1 MMGRQAALALLDKAL
16 GYSSSEETDIF
27 LRAQDLGL
35 SRFAGGGIHQN
46 VAHGNIMLNV
56 RSVAGKRL
64 GRATTNDLSDGGIQR
79 AIEAAHQNALLMPED
94 PEFVGL
100 PEPSVMASV
109 DSWDEATA
117 QCSPENRAEIV
128 QGVCLQGKEHGLNVS
143 GACRTG
149 MQEIAVVSS
158 RGARAYH
165 AGTFAGLII
174 NTMSG
179 TSAGWAKGGSW
190 RLSDLDTEALGKEAV
205 SKAVD
210 GRDPVA
216 IEPGPYPVVLETYAV
231 DDILEALSL
240 YGMGAQAVQE
250 GRSWMNDYI
259 GVPGDSGVP
268 GSQAMSPNITV
279 WDDGSAPNGW
289 PVPFD
294 AEGVPRRR
302 VEIITA
308 GVVNTPVHNSY
319 TAGKEGTVSTGHQ
332 ANSTGGPIA
341 SNLFM
346 QEGDSSLEKL
356 IGSTQRGLYITRF
369 FYTRLAH
376 TKGCV
381 MTGMTRDGTF
391 MIEDGQ
397 ITHPVKDLRFTQ
409 SYVEALAGVEH
420 VGSES
425 KLVLNEVGF
434 ATRVPALKLS
444 SFNFTGVTV

>member
-1 MMGRQAALALLDKAL
+1 MMGREAALALLEKAL
-16 GYSSSEETDIF
+16 GYSKAEDTDIY
-27 LRAQDLGL
+27 LNAQDLGL
-35 SRFAGGGIHQN
+35 SRFAGGAIHQN
-46 VAHGNIMLNV
+46 VAHGDITLSI

-64 GRATTNDLSDGGIQR
+64 GRATTNDLSDAGVQK
-79 AIEAAHQNALLMPED
+79 AVALAHQNALLMPED
-94 PEFVGL
+94 PVFNGL
-100 PEPSVMASV
+100 PQPAEAVIV

-117 QCSPENRAEIV
+117 LCSPESRASIV
-128 QGVCLQGKEHGLNVS
+128 RGVCLQGQEHDLNVS

-149 MQEIAVVSS
+149 VQEIAVVSS
-158 RGARAYH
+158 HGTRTYH

-179 TSAGWAKGGSW
+179 SSAGWAKGGGW
-190 RLSDLDTEALGKEAV
+190 RLSDLDTEALGREAV

-216 IEPGPYPVVLETYAV
+216 IEPGRYPVVLDTYAV

-250 GRSWMNDYI
+250 GRSWMNDLI
-259 GVPGDSGVP
+259 GC
-268 GSQAMSPNITV
+268 QAMSPNVTI
-279 WDDGSAPNGW
+279 WDDGSASSGW

-302 VEIITA
+302 VDIITA

-332 ANSTGGPIA
+332 AYFTGGPIA
-341 SNLFM
+341 SNLSM
-346 QEGDSSLEKL
+346 QEGDSSLREL
-356 IGSTQRGLYITRF
+356 IGSTERGIYITRF

-376 TKGCV
+376 NKGCV

-391 MIEDGQ
+391 MIENGQ

-409 SYVEALAGVEH
+409 SYVEALAGVEL

>member
-1 MMGRQAALALLDKAL
+1 MMGETATLALIEKAL
-16 GYSSSEETDIF
+16 SYSKAQETDIY
-27 LRAQDLGL
+27 LSAQDLGL
-35 SRFAGGGIHQN
+35 SRFAGGAIHQN
-46 VAHGNIMLNV
+46 VAHSNIMLNV
-56 RSVAGKRL
+56 RSVSGKRL
-64 GRATTNDLSDGGIQR
+64 GRATTNDLSDAGLR
-79 AIEAAHQNALLMPED
+79 KAVDAAHQNALLMPED
-94 PEFVGL
+94 PELLGL
-100 PEPSVMASV
+100 PQPSEPVTVESL
-109 DSWDEATA
+109 DEATA
-117 QCSPENRAEIV
+117 NCSPETRAEIV
-128 QGVCLQGKEHGLNVS
+128 RGVCLQGKEHDLNVS

-149 MQEIAVVSS
+149 VQETAVVSS
-158 RGARAYH
+158 LGTRAYH

-174 NTMSG
+174 NTMSD

-190 RLSDLDTEALGKEAV
+190 RLSDMDTEALGREAV

-210 GRDPVA
+210 GREPVA
-216 IEPGPYPVVLETYAV
+216 IEPGRYPVVLDTYAV

-250 GRSWMNDYI
+250 GRSWMNDVI
-259 GVPGDSGVP
+259 GD
-268 GSQAMSPNITV
+268 QAMSPNVTI
-279 WDDGSAPNGW
+279 WDDGSAPQGW

-302 VEIITA
+302 MDIITN

-332 ANSTGGPIA
+332 AYFTGGPIA

-346 QEGDSSLEKL
+346 QPGDASLHDL
-356 IGSTQRGLYITRF
+356 IASTERGLYITRF

-376 TKGCV
+376 SKGCV

-391 MIEDGQ
+391 MIENGQ

-409 SYVEALAGVEH
+409 PYVKALAGVEH
-420 VGSES
+420 IGNET

-444 SFNFTGVTV
+444 GFNFTGVTV

>member
-1 MMGRQAALALLDKAL
+1 MMGREAALALLDKAL
-16 GYSSSEETDIF
+16 GYSKAEETDIY
-27 LRAQDLGL
+27 LNAQDLGL
-35 SRFAGGGIHQN
+35 SRFACGAIHQN
-46 VAHGNIMLNV
+46 VAHGDTTLSI

-64 GRATTNDLSDGGIQR
+64 GRATTNDLSDAGVQK
-79 AIEAAHQNALLMPED
+79 AVALAHQNALLMPED
-94 PEFVGL
+94 PVFNGL
-100 PEPSVMASV
+100 PQPAEAVIV

-117 QCSPENRAEIV
+117 LCSPESRASIV
-128 QGVCLQGKEHGLNVS
+128 RVVCLQGQEHDLNVS

-149 MQEIAVVSS
+149 VQEIAVVSS
-158 RGARAYH
+158 HGTRAYH

-179 TSAGWAKGGSW
+179 SSAGWAKGGGW
-190 RLSDLDTEALGKEAV
+190 RLSDLDTEALGREAV

-216 IEPGPYPVVLETYAV
+216 IEPGRYPVVLDTYAV

-250 GRSWMNDYI
+250 GRSWMNDLI
-259 GVPGDSGVP
+259 GC
-268 GSQAMSPNITV
+268 QAMSPNVTI
-279 WDDGSAPNGW
+279 WDDGSASSGW

-302 VEIITA
+302 VDIITA

-332 ANSTGGPIA
+332 TYFTGGPIA

-346 QEGDSSLEKL
+346 QPGDSSLQDL
-356 IGSTQRGLYITRF
+356 IGSTERGLYITRF

-376 TKGCV
+376 SKGCV

-391 MIEDGQ
+391 MIENGR

-409 SYVEALAGVEH
+409 SYVEALAGVEL
-420 VGSES
+420 VGRET

-434 ATRVPALKLS
+434 ATRVPALKLA

>member
-1 MMGRQAALALLDKAL
+1 MGRDAALSLMERAL
-16 GYSSSEETDIF
+16 GYSKAQETDVY
-27 LRAQDLGL
+27 LSAQDLGL
-35 SRFAGGGIHQN
+35 SRFAGGAIHQS
-46 VAHGNIMLNV
+46 VAHGNIVLSI
-56 RSVAGKRL
+56 RSVTGKRL
-64 GRATTNDLSDGGIQR
+64 GRATTNDLGDAGVRR
-79 AIEAAHQNALLMPED
+79 AVETAHENALLMPED
-94 PEFVGL
+94 PEFLGL
-100 PEPSVMASV
+100 PEPSEPASV
-109 DSWDEATA
+109 VSWDEATA
-117 QCSPENRAEIV
+117 ECGPEIRAEIV
-128 QGVCLQGKEHGLNVS
+128 RGVCLQGKEHGLNVS

-149 MQEIAVVSS
+149 VQEIAVVSS
-158 RGARAYH
+158 RGASAYH

-210 GRDPVA
+210 GQDPVA
-216 IEPGPYPVVLETYAV
+216 IEPGNYPVVLDTYAV
-231 DDILEALSL
+231 DDVLEALSL

-250 GRSWMNDYI
+250 GRSWMNDFI
-259 GVPGDSGVP
+259 GSDGARG
-268 GSQAMSPNITV
+268 GQAMSPSVTI
-279 WDDGSAPNGW
+279 WDDGSASDGW

-294 AEGVPRRR
+294 AEGVPRQR
-302 VEIITA
+302 VDIITR

-332 ANSTGGPIA
+332 AYFTGGPIA

-346 QEGDSSLEKL
+346 QEGDSSLEEL

-391 MIEDGQ
+391 MIEDGR
-397 ITHPVKDLRFTQ
+397 ITYPVKDLRFTQ
-409 SYVEALAGVEH
+409 SYVDALAGVEQ
-420 VGSES
+420 VGRES
-425 KLVLNEVGF
+425 KLILNEVGF
-434 ATRVPALKLS
+434 ATKVPALKLS

>member
-1 MMGRQAALALLDKAL
+1 MMGETATLALIEKAL
-16 GYSSSEETDIF
+16 SYSKAQETDIY
-27 LRAQDLGL
+27 LSAQDLGL
-35 SRFAGGGIHQN
+35 SRFAGGVIHQN
-46 VAHGNIMLNV
+46 VAHSNIVLNV
-56 RSVAGKRL
+56 RSVSGKRL
-64 GRATTNDLSDGGIQR
+64 GRATTNDLSDAGLR
-79 AIEAAHQNALLMPED
+79 KAVDAAHQNALLMPED
-94 PEFVGL
+94 PELPGL
-100 PEPSVMASV
+100 PQPSEPLTVESL
-109 DSWDEATA
+109 DEATA
-117 QCSPENRAEIV
+117 NCSPETRAAIV
-128 QGVCLQGKEHGLNVS
+128 RGVCLQGKEHDLNVS

-149 MQEIAVVSS
+149 VQETAVVSS
-158 RGARAYH
+158 LGTRAYH

-174 NTMSG
+174 NTMSD

-190 RLSDLDTEALGKEAV
+190 RLSDMDTEALGREAV

-210 GRDPVA
+210 GREPVA
-216 IEPGPYPVVLETYAV
+216 IEPGRYPVVLDTYAV

-250 GRSWMNDYI
+250 GRSWMNDVI
-259 GVPGDSGVP
+259 GD
-268 GSQAMSPNITV
+268 QAMSPSVTI
-279 WDDGSAPNGW
+279 WDDGSAPQGW

-302 VEIITA
+302 VDIITD

-332 ANSTGGPIA
+332 AYFTGGPIA

-346 QEGDSSLEKL
+346 QPGNASLNDL
-356 IGSTQRGLYITRF
+356 IASTERGLYITRF

-376 TKGCV
+376 SKGCV

-391 MIEDGQ
+391 MIENGK

-409 SYVEALAGVEH
+409 PYVEALAGVEH
-420 VGSES
+420 IGNQT

>member
-1 MMGRQAALALLDKAL
+1 MGREAALALLDRAL
-16 GYSSSEETDIF
+16 GYSKGEEADIF
-27 LRAQDLGL
+27 LSAQDLGL
-35 SRFAGGGIHQN
+35 SRFAGGAIHQN
-46 VAHGNIMLNV
+46 VAHGNITLNV
-56 RSVAGKRL
+56 RSVSGKRL
-64 GRATTNDLSDGGIQR
+64 GRATTNDLSDAGVQK
-79 AIEAAHQNALLMPED
+79 AMAAAHKNALLMPED
-94 PEFVGL
+94 PGFLGL
-100 PEPSVMASV
+100 PTPPEPDTV
-109 DSWDEATA
+109 DSWDQATA
-117 QCSPENRAEIV
+117 MCSPETRAKIV
-128 QGVCLQGKEHGLNVS
+128 EGVCLQGKEHGLNVS

-149 MQEIAVVSS
+149 VQEIAVVSS
-158 RGARAYH
+158 HGTRAYH
-165 AGTFAGLII
+165 AGTLAGLII
-174 NTMSG
+174 NTMSA

-190 RLSDLDTEALGKEAV
+190 RLSDMDTEALGREAV
-205 SKAVD
+205 AKAVD

-216 IEPGPYPVVLETYAV
+216 VEPGRYPVVLDTYAV

-250 GRSWMNDYI
+250 GRSWMNDHL
-259 GVPGDSGVP
+259 GQGQTG
-268 GSQAMSPNITV
+268 GQEGARAMSPSVTV
-279 WDDGSAPNGW
+279 WDEGTASHGW

-294 AEGVPRRR
+294 AEGVPRQR
-302 VEIITA
+302 VDIITQ
-308 GVVNTPVHNSY
+308 GVVNTPVYNSY

-332 ANSTGGPIA
+332 AYFTGGPIA

-346 QEGDSSLEKL
+346 QEGDSSLDEL
-356 IGSTQRGLYITRF
+356 IASTRRGVYVTRF

-376 TKGCV
+376 SKNCV

-391 MIEDGQ
+391 MIENGQ

>member
-1 MMGRQAALALLDKAL
+1 VIGEKAALALLEKAL
-16 GYSSSEETDIF
+16 GYSKAQETDIY
-27 LRAQDLGL
+27 LSAQDLGL
-35 SRFAGGGIHQN
+35 SRFAGGAIHQN
-46 VAHGNIMLNV
+46 VAHSDLTLNI

-64 GRATTNDLSDGGIQR
+64 GRATTNDLSDSGVQN
-79 AIEAAHQNALLMPED
+79 AAESAHQNALLMPED
-94 PEFVGL
+94 PAFEGL
-100 PEPSVMASV
+100 PEPSESV
-109 DSWDEATA
+109 SAASWDEATGL
-117 QCSPENRAEIV
+117 CSPETRASIV
-128 QGVCLQGKEHGLNVS
+128 RGVCLQGKEHDLNVS

-149 MQEIAVVSS
+149 ILETAVVSS

-179 TSAGWAKGGSW
+179 NSAGWAKGGGW
-190 RLSDLDTEALGKEAV
+190 RLSDMDTEALGREAV

-216 IEPGPYPVVLETYAV
+216 VEPGRYPVVLDTYAV

-250 GRSWMNDYI
+250 GRSWMNDLI
-259 GVPGDSGVP
+259 
-268 GSQAMSPNITV
+268 GSQAMSPNVTV
-279 WDDGSAPNGW
+279 WDDGSSPLGW

-308 GVVNTPVHNSY
+308 GVVKTPVHNSY

-332 ANSTGGPIA
+332 AYFTGGPIA
-341 SNLFM
+341 SNLFL
-346 QEGDSSLEKL
+346 QEGGSSLQDL
-356 IGSTQRGLYITRF
+356 IGSTERGIYVTRF

-376 TKGCV
+376 SKGCV

-391 MIEDGQ
+391 MIENGQ

-409 SYVEALAGVEH
+409 SYVEALAGVELI
-420 VGSES
+420 GSES

>member
-1 MMGRQAALALLDKAL
+1 MMGREAALALLDKAL
-16 GYSSSEETDIF
+16 GYSKAQETDIY
-27 LRAQDLGL
+27 LSAQDLGL
-35 SRFAGGGIHQN
+35 SRFAGGAIHQN
-46 VAHGNIMLNV
+46 MSHGNIVLNV

-64 GRATTNDLSDGGIQR
+64 GRATTNDLSDAGVR
-79 AIEAAHQNALLMPED
+79 KAVETAHQNALLMPED
-94 PEFVGL
+94 PDFMGL
-100 PEPSVMASV
+100 PEPSEPASV
-109 DSWDEATA
+109 QSWDEATA
-117 QCSPENRAEIV
+117 LCSPETRAKIV
-128 QGVCLQGKEHGLNVS
+128 GGVCLLGKEHGLNVS

-149 MQEIAVVSS
+149 VQEIAVVSS
-158 RGARAYH
+158 RGVRVHH

-190 RLSDLDTEALGKEAV
+190 RLSDLDTEALSREAV

-216 IEPGPYPVVLETYAV
+216 IEPGRYPVVLDTYAV

-250 GRSWMNDYI
+250 GRSWMNDFI
-259 GVPGDSGVP
+259 GAEGELGA
-268 GSQAMSPNITV
+268 QAMSPNVTV
-279 WDDGSAPNGW
+279 WDDGSAPHGW

-302 VEIITA
+302 VEIITG

-319 TAGKEGTVSTGHQ
+319 TAGREGTVSTGHQ
-332 ANSTGGPIA
+332 AYFTGGPVA
-341 SNLFM
+341 CNLFM
-346 QEGDSSLEKL
+346 QEGDSSLQDL

-391 MIEDGQ
+391 MIENGQ

-409 SYVEALAGVEH
+409 SYVEALAGVEQ
-420 VGSES
+420 VGRES

>member
-1 MMGRQAALALLDKAL
+1 MMGQKAALRLLDKAL
-16 GYSSSEETDIF
+16 GYSKAQETDVY
-27 LRAQDLGL
+27 LSAQELGL
-35 SRFAGGGIHQN
+35 SRFASGAIHQN
-46 VAHGNIMLNV
+46 VAHGNVMLNI

-64 GRATTNDLSDGGIQR
+64 GRATTNDLSGAGIQR

-94 PEFVGL
+94 PEFDGL
-100 PEPSVMASV
+100 PEPSRADSV
-109 DSWDEATA
+109 ASWDEATA
-117 QCSPENRAEIV
+117 QCNPETRAKIV

-149 MQEIAVVSS
+149 VQEIAVVSS

-190 RLSDLDTEALGKEAV
+190 RLSDLDTDALGKEAV

-210 GRDPVA
+210 GRDPLA
-216 IEPGPYPVVLETYAV
+216 IEPGRYPVVLDTYAV

-250 GRSWMNDYI
+250 GRSWMNDFI
-259 GVPGDSGVP
+259 GEDDRGGP
-268 GSQAMSPNITV
+268 AMSPSITV
-279 WDDGSAPNGW
+279 WDDGADSSGW

-294 AEGVPRRR
+294 AEGVPRQR
-302 VEIITA
+302 VEIITK

-319 TAGKEGTVSTGHQ
+319 TAGKEGKISTGHQ
-332 ANSTGGPIA
+332 AYFTGGPIA

-346 QEGDSSLEKL
+346 QEGNSSLEEL

-420 VGSES
+420 VGSQS

-434 ATRVPALKLS
+434 ATRVPPLKLS

>member
-1 MMGRQAALALLDKAL
+1 MMGETATLALIEKAL
-16 GYSSSEETDIF
+16 SYSKAQETDIY
-27 LRAQDLGL
+27 LSAQDLGL
-35 SRFAGGGIHQN
+35 SRFAGGAIHQN
-46 VAHGNIMLNV
+46 VAHSNIMLNV
-56 RSVAGKRL
+56 RSVSGKRL
-64 GRATTNDLSDGGIQR
+64 GRATTNDLSEAGLRKAVD
-79 AIEAAHQNALLMPED
+79 AAHQNALLMPED
-94 PEFVGL
+94 PELLGL
-100 PEPSVMASV
+100 PQPSEPLTVESL
-109 DSWDEATA
+109 DEATA
-117 QCSPENRAEIV
+117 NCSPETRAAIV
-128 QGVCLQGKEHGLNVS
+128 RGVCLQGKEHDLNVS

-149 MQEIAVVSS
+149 VQETAVVSS
-158 RGARAYH
+158 LGTRAYH

-174 NTMSG
+174 NTMSD

-190 RLSDLDTEALGKEAV
+190 RLSDMDTEALGREAV

-210 GRDPVA
+210 GREPVA
-216 IEPGPYPVVLETYAV
+216 IEPGRYPVVLDTYAV

-250 GRSWMNDYI
+250 GRSWMNDVI
-259 GVPGDSGVP
+259 GD
-268 GSQAMSPNITV
+268 QAMSPSVTI
-279 WDDGSAPNGW
+279 WDDGSAPQGW

-302 VEIITA
+302 VDIITD

-332 ANSTGGPIA
+332 AYFTGGPIA

-346 QEGDSSLEKL
+346 QPGDASLNDL
-356 IGSTQRGLYITRF
+356 IASTERGLYITRF

-376 TKGCV
+376 SKGCV

-391 MIEDGQ
+391 MIENGQ

-409 SYVEALAGVEH
+409 PYVEALAKVEH
-420 VGSES
+420 IGSET

>member
-1 MMGRQAALALLDKAL
+1 MIGEKSALALLEKAL
-16 GYSSSEETDIF
+16 AYSKAEETDIY
-27 LRAQDLGL
+27 LSAQDLGL
-35 SRFAGGGIHQN
+35 SRFAGGAIHQN
-46 VAHGNIMLNV
+46 VAHSDITLNI

-64 GRATTNDLSDGGIQR
+64 GRATTNDLSDSGVQK
-79 AIEAAHQNALLMPED
+79 AVESAHQNALLMPED
-94 PEFVGL
+94 PALIGL
-100 PEPSVMASV
+100 PEPSSAINVA
-109 DSWDEATA
+109 SWDEATA
-117 QCSPENRAEIV
+117 LCSPETRAAIV
-128 QGVCLQGKEHGLNVS
+128 QGICLQGKEHALNVS

-149 MQEIAVVSS
+149 VHAIAVVSS

-165 AGTFAGLII
+165 SGTFAGLII

-179 TSAGWAKGGSW
+179 TSAGWAKGGGW
-190 RLSDLDTEALGKEAV
+190 RLSDMDTEALGREAV

-216 IEPGPYPVVLETYAV
+216 VEPGRYPVVLDTYAV

-250 GRSWMNDYI
+250 GRSWMNDLI
-259 GVPGDSGVP
+259 GT
-268 GSQAMSPNITV
+268 QAMSPNVTV
-279 WDDGSAPNGW
+279 WDEGSSPLGW

-294 AEGVPRRR
+294 AEGMPRRR
-302 VEIITA
+302 VDIITR

-319 TAGKEGTVSTGHQ
+319 TAGKDGAVSTGHQ
-332 ANSTGGPIA
+332 AYFSGGPIA

-346 QEGDSSLEKL
+346 REGDSSLQEL
-356 IGSTQRGLYITRF
+356 IGSTERGLYITRF

-376 TKGCV
+376 SNGCV

-391 MIEDGQ
+391 MIENGQ

-409 SYVEALAGVEH
+409 SYVEALGSVEL

>member
-1 MMGRQAALALLDKAL
+1 MMGREAALALLEKAL
-16 GYSSSEETDIF
+16 GYSEAQETDIY
-27 LRAQDLGL
+27 LSAQDLGL
-35 SRFAGGGIHQN
+35 SRFAGGAIHQN
-46 VAHGNIMLNV
+46 LAHSNIVLNI
-56 RSVAGKRL
+56 RSVTGKRL
-64 GRATTNDLSDGGIQR
+64 GRATTNVLSVAGVR
-79 AIEAAHQNALLMPED
+79 KAVEAAYQNALLMPED
-94 PEFVGL
+94 PAFEGL
-100 PEPSVMASV
+100 PQPSEAAKV
-109 DSWDEATA
+109 DSFDEATA
-117 QCSPENRAEIV
+117 RCSPETRAQIV
-128 QGVCLQGKEHGLNVS
+128 RGICLQGKEHDLNVS

-149 MQEIAVVSS
+149 VQEIAVVSS
-158 RGARAYH
+158 HGARAYH

-179 TSAGWAKGGSW
+179 SSAGWAKGGSW
-190 RLSDLDTEALGKEAV
+190 RLSDMDTEALGREAV

-210 GRDPVA
+210 GREPVA
-216 IEPGPYPVVLETYAV
+216 IEPGRYPVVLDTYAV

-250 GRSWMNDYI
+250 GRSWMNDII
-259 GVPGDSGVP
+259 GD
-268 GSQAMSPNITV
+268 QAMSPSVTI
-279 WDDGSAPNGW
+279 WDDGSASHGW

-294 AEGVPRRR
+294 AEGMPRRR
-302 VEIITA
+302 VDIITK

-332 ANSTGGPIA
+332 AYFTGGPIA

-346 QEGDSSLEKL
+346 QEGGSSLDEL
-356 IGSTQRGLYITRF
+356 IGSTKQGIYITRF

-376 TKGCV
+376 SKGCV

-391 MIEDGQ
+391 MIENGQ

-420 VGSES
+420 IGSES

>member
-1 MMGRQAALALLDKAL
+1 MGREATLAMLEKAL
-16 GYSSSEETDIF
+16 GYSEAQETDIY
-27 LRAQDLGL
+27 LSAQDLGL
-35 SRFAGGGIHQN
+35 SRFAGGAIHQN
-46 VAHGNIMLNV
+46 LAHSNIVLNI
-56 RSVAGKRL
+56 RSVTGKRL
-64 GRATTNDLSDGGIQR
+64 GRATTNVLSDAGVR
-79 AIEAAHQNALLMPED
+79 KAVEAAHQNALLMPED
-94 PEFVGL
+94 PAFEGL
-100 PEPSVMASV
+100 PQPSEAAKV
-109 DSWDEATA
+109 DSFDEATA
-117 QCSPENRAEIV
+117 RCSPETRAQIV
-128 QGVCLQGKEHGLNVS
+128 RGICLQGKEHDLNVS

-149 MQEIAVVSS
+149 VQEIAVVSS
-158 RGARAYH
+158 HGARAYH

-179 TSAGWAKGGSW
+179 SSAGWAKGGSW
-190 RLSDLDTEALGKEAV
+190 RLSDMDTEALGREAV

-210 GRDPVA
+210 GREPVA
-216 IEPGPYPVVLETYAV
+216 IEPGRYPVVLDTYAV

-250 GRSWMNDYI
+250 GRSWMNDII
-259 GVPGDSGVP
+259 GD
-268 GSQAMSPNITV
+268 QAMSPSVTI
-279 WDDGSAPNGW
+279 WDDGSASHGW

-294 AEGVPRRR
+294 AEGMPRRR
-302 VEIITA
+302 VDIITK

-332 ANSTGGPIA
+332 AYFTGGPIA

-346 QEGDSSLEKL
+346 QEGGSSLDEL
-356 IGSTQRGLYITRF
+356 IGSTKQGIYITRF

-376 TKGCV
+376 SKGCV

-391 MIEDGQ
+391 MIENGQ

-420 VGSES
+420 IGSES

>member
-1 MMGRQAALALLDKAL
+1 MMGREAALALLEKAL
-16 GYSSSEETDIF
+16 GYSEAQETDIY
-27 LRAQDLGL
+27 LSAQDLAL
-35 SRFAGGGIHQN
+35 SRFAGGAIHQN
-46 VAHGNIMLNV
+46 VAHSNIVMNI
-56 RSVAGKRL
+56 RSVTGKRL
-64 GRATTNDLSDGGIQR
+64 GRATTNDLSDAGVR
-79 AIEAAHQNALLMPED
+79 KAVEAAHQNALLMPED
-94 PEFVGL
+94 PAFAGL
-100 PEPSVMASV
+100 PQPSQAAKV
-109 DSWDEATA
+109 DSFDEATA
-117 QCSPENRAEIV
+117 LCSPETRAQIV
-128 QGVCLQGKEHGLNVS
+128 RGVCLQGKEHDLNVS

-149 MQEIAVVSS
+149 VQEIAVVSS
-158 RGARAYH
+158 HGTRAYH

-179 TSAGWAKGGSW
+179 DSAGWAKGGSW
-190 RLSDLDTEALGKEAV
+190 RLSDMDTEALGREAV

-210 GRDPVA
+210 GREPVA
-216 IEPGPYPVVLETYAV
+216 IEPGRYPVVLDTYAV

-250 GRSWMNDYI
+250 GRSWMNDYLNSQ
-259 GVPGDSGVP
+259 GPTGD
-268 GSQAMSPNITV
+268 QAMSPSVTI
-279 WDDGSAPNGW
+279 WDDGSSSRGW

-302 VEIITA
+302 VDIITK

-332 ANSTGGPIA
+332 AYFTGGPIA

-346 QEGDSSLEKL
+346 GEGGSSLEEL
-356 IGSTQRGLYITRF
+356 IGSTERGIYITRF

-376 TKGCV
+376 SKGCV

-391 MIEDGQ
+391 MIENGR

-420 VGSES
+420 IGSES

>member
-1 MMGRQAALALLDKAL
+1 MMGETATLALIEKAL
-16 GYSSSEETDIF
+16 SYSKAQETDIY
-27 LRAQDLGL
+27 LSAQDLGL
-35 SRFAGGGIHQN
+35 SRFAGGAIHQN
-46 VAHGNIMLNV
+46 VAHSDITLNI
-56 RSVAGKRL
+56 RSVAGKCL
-64 GRATTNDLSDGGIQR
+64 GRATTNDLSDSGVQK
-79 AIEAAHQNALLMPED
+79 AVESAHQNALLMPED
-94 PEFVGL
+94 PAFAGL
-100 PEPSVMASV
+100 PDPSPAVKVA
-109 DSWDEATA
+109 SWDEATA
-117 QCSPENRAEIV
+117 LCSPETRASIV
-128 QGVCLQGKEHGLNVS
+128 RDVCLQGKVHALNVS

-149 MQEIAVVSS
+149 VHETAVVSS

-179 TSAGWAKGGSW
+179 SSAGWAKGGGW
-190 RLSDLDTEALGKEAV
+190 RLSDMDTEALGREAV

-216 IEPGPYPVVLETYAV
+216 VEPGRYPVVLDTYAV

-250 GRSWMNDYI
+250 GRSWMNDLI
-259 GVPGDSGVP
+259 GT
-268 GSQAMSPNITV
+268 QAMSPDVTV
-279 WDDGSAPNGW
+279 WDDGSAPSGW

-294 AEGVPRRR
+294 SEGMPRRR
-302 VEIITA
+302 VDIITR

-319 TAGKEGTVSTGHQ
+319 TAGKDGAVSTGHQ
-332 ANSTGGPIA
+332 AYFTGGPIA

-346 QEGDSSLEKL
+346 QEGTSGLQEL
-356 IGSTQRGLYITRF
+356 IGSTERGIYITRF

-376 TKGCV
+376 SKGCV

-391 MIEDGQ
+391 MIENGQ

-409 SYVEALAGVEH
+409 SYVEALAGVEL

>member
-1 MMGRQAALALLDKAL
+1 MMGETATLALIEKAL
-16 GYSSSEETDIF
+16 SYSKAQETDIY
-27 LRAQDLGL
+27 LSAQDLGL
-35 SRFAGGGIHQN
+35 SRFAGGAIHQN
-46 VAHGNIMLNV
+46 VAHSNIMLNV
-56 RSVAGKRL
+56 RSVSGKRL
-64 GRATTNDLSDGGIQR
+64 GRATTNDLSDAGLR
-79 AIEAAHQNALLMPED
+79 KAVDAAHQNALLMPED
-94 PEFVGL
+94 PELLGL
-100 PEPSVMASV
+100 PHSSEPITVESL
-109 DSWDEATA
+109 DEATA
-117 QCSPENRAEIV
+117 NCSPETRAAIV
-128 QGVCLQGKEHGLNVS
+128 RGVCLQGKKHDLNVS

-149 MQEIAVVSS
+149 VQETGVVSS
-158 RGARAYH
+158 LGTRAYH

-174 NTMSG
+174 NTMSD

-190 RLSDLDTEALGKEAV
+190 RLSDMDTEALGREAV

-210 GRDPVA
+210 GREPVA
-216 IEPGPYPVVLETYAV
+216 IEPDRYPVVLDTYAV

-250 GRSWMNDYI
+250 GRSWMNDVI
-259 GVPGDSGVP
+259 GD
-268 GSQAMSPNITV
+268 QAMSPNVTI
-279 WDDGSAPNGW
+279 WDDGSAPQGW

-302 VEIITA
+302 VDIITN

-332 ANSTGGPIA
+332 AYFTGGPIA

-346 QEGDSSLEKL
+346 QPGDASLHDL
-356 IGSTQRGLYITRF
+356 IASTERGLYITRF

-376 TKGCV
+376 SKGCV

-391 MIEDGQ
+391 MIENGQ

-409 SYVEALAGVEH
+409 PYVEALAGVEH
-420 VGSES
+420 IGSET

>member
-1 MMGRQAALALLDKAL
+1 MMGRSAALSLLDKAL
-16 GYSSSEETDIF
+16 GYSKAQETDIY
-27 LRAQDLGL
+27 LSAQDLGL
-35 SRFAGGGIHQN
+35 SRFAGGAIHQS
-46 VAHGNIMLNV
+46 VAHGNTTLSI

-64 GRATTNDLSDGGIQR
+64 GRATTNDLSDAGVQR

-94 PEFVGL
+94 PEFTGL
-100 PEPSVMASV
+100 PAPSVAVSV

-117 QCSPENRAEIV
+117 FCSPETRAKIV
-128 QGVCLQGKEHGLNVS
+128 QGVCLQGEEYALNVS

-149 MQEIAVVSS
+149 VQEIAVVSS
-158 RGARAYH
+158 QGARAYH

-190 RLSDLDTEALGKEAV
+190 CLADLDTDALGREAV

-216 IEPGPYPVVLETYAV
+216 IEPGRYPVVLDTYAV

-250 GRSWMNDYI
+250 GRSWMNDFI
-259 GVPGDSGVP
+259 GASGAGDSR
-268 GSQAMSPNITV
+268 AMSPSITV
-279 WDDGSAPNGW
+279 WDDGSAANGW

-294 AEGVPRRR
+294 AEGVPRQR
-302 VEIITA
+302 VEIITQGA
-308 GVVNTPVHNSY
+308 VIAPVHNSY
-319 TAGKEGTVSTGHQ
+319 TAGKEGKVSTGHQ
-332 ANSTGGPIA
+332 AYFTGGPIA

-346 QEGDSSLEKL
+346 QEGDSSLEQL

-391 MIEDGQ
+391 MIENGQ

-409 SYVEALAGVEH
+409 SYVDALAGVEL
-420 VGSES
+420 VGRES

>member
-1 MMGRQAALALLDKAL
+1 VIGEKAALALLEKAL
-16 GYSSSEETDIF
+16 GYSKAQETDIY
-27 LRAQDLGL
+27 LSAQDLGL
-35 SRFAGGGIHQN
+35 SRFAGGAIHQN
-46 VAHGNIMLNV
+46 VAHSDLTLNI

-64 GRATTNDLSDGGIQR
+64 GRATTNDLSDSGVQK
-79 AIEAAHQNALLMPED
+79 AVESAHQNALLMPED
-94 PEFVGL
+94 PAFGGL
-100 PEPSVMASV
+100 PEPSKAVSAA
-109 DSWDEATA
+109 SWDEATA
-117 QCSPENRAEIV
+117 LCKPETRASIV
-128 QGVCLQGKEHGLNVS
+128 QGVCLQGKEHDLNVS

-149 MQEIAVVSS
+149 ILETAVVSS

-179 TSAGWAKGGSW
+179 NSAGWAKGGGW
-190 RLSDLDTEALGKEAV
+190 RLSDMDTEALGREAV

-216 IEPGPYPVVLETYAV
+216 VEPGRYPVVLDTYAV

-250 GRSWMNDYI
+250 GRSWMNDLI
-259 GVPGDSGVP
+259 
-268 GSQAMSPNITV
+268 GSQAMSPNVTV
-279 WDDGSAPNGW
+279 WDDGSSPLGW

-302 VEIITA
+302 VDIITA
-308 GVVNTPVHNSY
+308 GVVKTPVHNSY
-319 TAGKEGTVSTGHQ
+319 TAGKEGTFSTGHQ
-332 ANSTGGPIA
+332 AYFTGGPIA
-341 SNLFM
+341 SNLFL
-346 QEGDSSLEKL
+346 QEGDSSLQDL
-356 IGSTQRGLYITRF
+356 IGSTERGIYITRF

-376 TKGCV
+376 SKGCV

-391 MIEDGQ
+391 MIENGQ

-409 SYVEALAGVEH
+409 SYVEALAGVEL

>member
-1 MMGRQAALALLDKAL
+1 MAVLEKAL
-16 GYSSSEETDIF
+16 GYSKAQETDIY
-27 LRAQDLGL
+27 LSAQDLGL
-35 SRFAGGGIHQN
+35 SRFAGGAIHQN
-46 VAHGNIMLNV
+46 VAHSNITLNV
-56 RSVAGKRL
+56 RSVTGKRL
-64 GRATTNDLSDGGIQR
+64 GRATTNDLSDSGVQK
-79 AIEAAHQNALLMPED
+79 AVEAALQNALLMPED
-94 PEFVGL
+94 PAFAGL
-100 PEPSVMASV
+100 PLPAEAPNV
-109 DSWDEATA
+109 DSLDEATA
-117 QCSPENRAEIV
+117 NCSPETRATIV
-128 QGVCLQGKEHGLNVS
+128 RGVCLQGQEHNLNVS

-149 MQEIAVVSS
+149 VQEIAVVSS

-165 AGTFAGLII
+165 PGTFAGLII

-179 TSAGWAKGGSW
+179 SSAGWAKGGSW
-190 RLSDLDTEALGKEAV
+190 RLSDMDTEALGREAV

-210 GRDPVA
+210 GREPVA
-216 IEPGPYPVVLETYAV
+216 IEPGRYPVVLDTYAV

-250 GRSWMNDYI
+250 GRSWMNDLI
-259 GVPGDSGVP
+259 GE
-268 GSQAMSPNITV
+268 QAMSPNVTI
-279 WDDGSAPNGW
+279 WDDGSASDGW

-294 AEGVPRRR
+294 AEGIPRRR
-302 VEIITA
+302 VDIITN
-308 GVVNTPVHNSY
+308 GFVNNPVHNSY
-319 TAGKEGTVSTGHQ
+319 TAGKDGTVSTGHQ
-332 ANSTGGPIA
+332 AYFTGGPIA

-346 QEGDSSLEKL
+346 QEGGSTLQEL
-356 IGSTQRGLYITRF
+356 IGSTERGVYITRF

-376 TKGCV
+376 SKGCV

-391 MIEDGQ
+391 MIENGQ

-434 ATRVPALKLS
+434 ATRVPALKLN

>member
-16 GYSSSEETDIF
+16 GYSNAGETDIY
-27 LRAQDLGL
+27 LSAQDLGL
-35 SRFAGGGIHQN
+35 SRFAGGAIHQN
-46 VAHGNIMLNV
+46 VAHSNITVNI
-56 RSVAGKRL
+56 RSVAGKRM
-64 GRATTNDLSDGGIQR
+64 GRATTNDLSDAGVQR

-94 PEFVGL
+94 PEFIGL
-100 PEPSVMASV
+100 PEPSVADSV
-109 DSWDEATA
+109 NSWDEATA
-117 QCSPENRAEIV
+117 GCSPENRAKIV
-128 QGVCLQGKEHGLNVS
+128 QGVCLQGREHNLNVS

-149 MQEIAVVSS
+149 VQETAVVSS
-158 RGARAYH
+158 RGVRAYH

-190 RLSDLDTEALGKEAV
+190 RLADLDTDALGREAV

-216 IEPGPYPVVLETYAV
+216 IEPGRYPVVLDTYAV

-250 GRSWMNDYI
+250 GRSWMNDFI
-259 GVPGDSGVP
+259 GVDRQQ
-268 GSQAMSPNITV
+268 GSQAMSPSITV
-279 WDDGSAPNGW
+279 WDDGSAADGW
-289 PVPFD
+289 PLPFD
-294 AEGVPRRR
+294 AEGVPRQR
-302 VEIITA
+302 VEIITQ

-319 TAGKEGTVSTGHQ
+319 TAGKEGRVSTGHQ
-332 ANSTGGPIA
+332 AYFTGGPIA

-346 QEGDSSLEKL
+346 QEGDSSLEQL

-409 SYVEALAGVEH
+409 SYVDALAGVEL
-420 VGSES
+420 VGRES

>member
-1 MMGRQAALALLDKAL
+1 MMGETATLALIEKAL
-16 GYSSSEETDIF
+16 SYSKAQETDIY
-27 LRAQDLGL
+27 LNAQDLGL
-35 SRFAGGGIHQN
+35 SRFAGGAIHQN
-46 VAHGNIMLNV
+46 VAHSNIMLNV
-56 RSVAGKRL
+56 RSVSGKRL
-64 GRATTNDLSDGGIQR
+64 GRATTNDLSDAGLR
-79 AIEAAHQNALLMPED
+79 KAVDAAHQNALLMPED
-94 PEFVGL
+94 PELLGL
-100 PEPSVMASV
+100 PQPSEPITVESL
-109 DSWDEATA
+109 DEATA
-117 QCSPENRAEIV
+117 NCSPETRAAIV
-128 QGVCLQGKEHGLNVS
+128 RGVCLQGKEHGLNVS

-149 MQEIAVVSS
+149 VQETAVVSS
-158 RGARAYH
+158 LGTRAYH

-174 NTMSG
+174 NTMSD

-190 RLSDLDTEALGKEAV
+190 RLSDMDTEALGREAV

-210 GRDPVA
+210 GREPVA
-216 IEPGPYPVVLETYAV
+216 IEPDRYPVVLDTYAV

-250 GRSWMNDYI
+250 GRSWMNDVI
-259 GVPGDSGVP
+259 GD
-268 GSQAMSPNITV
+268 QAMSPSVTI
-279 WDDGSAPNGW
+279 WDDGSASQGW

-302 VEIITA
+302 VDIITN

-332 ANSTGGPIA
+332 AYFTGGPIA

-346 QEGDSSLEKL
+346 QPGDASLDDL
-356 IGSTQRGLYITRF
+356 IASTERGLYITRF

-376 TKGCV
+376 SKGCV

-391 MIEDGQ
+391 MIENGQ

-409 SYVEALAGVEH
+409 PYVEALAGVEH
-420 VGSES
+420 IGSET

>member
-1 MMGRQAALALLDKAL
+1 MMGRQAALALLDRAL
-16 GYSSSEETDIF
+16 GYSKAQETDIY
-27 LRAQDLGL
+27 LSAQDLGL
-35 SRFAGGGIHQN
+35 SRFAGGSIHQN
-46 VAHGNIMLNV
+46 VAHGNVVLSV

-64 GRATTNDLSDGGIQR
+64 GRATTNDVSEAGVQR
-79 AIEAAHQNALLMPED
+79 MVEAAHRNALLMPED
-94 PEFVGL
+94 PGFTGL
-100 PEPSVMASV
+100 PEPSEPARV

-117 QCSPENRAEIV
+117 LCSPETRAAIV
-128 QGVCLQGKEHGLNVS
+128 RGVCLQGQEHGLNVS

-149 MQEIAVVSS
+149 VQEIAVVSS
-158 RGARAYH
+158 RGARAHH

-179 TSAGWAKGGSW
+179 TSAGWAKGGGW
-190 RLSDLDTEALGKEAV
+190 RLSDLDTEALGREAV

-210 GRDPVA
+210 GREPVA
-216 IEPGPYPVVLETYAV
+216 IEPGRYPVVLDTYAV

-250 GRSWMNDYI
+250 GRSWMNDLL
-259 GVPGDSGVP
+259 GQ
-268 GSQAMSPNITV
+268 QAMSPNVTI
-279 WDDGSAPNGW
+279 WDDGSADHGW

-302 VEIITA
+302 VDIITE
-308 GVVNTPVHNSY
+308 GVVNAPVHNSY
-319 TAGKEGTVSTGHQ
+319 TAGKEGTISTGHQ
-332 ANSTGGPIA
+332 AYFTGGPIA

-346 QEGDSSLEKL
+346 KEGDSSLQDL

-376 TKGCV
+376 NKGCV
-381 MTGMTRDGTF
+381 ITGMTRDGTF
-391 MIEDGQ
+391 MIEDGR

-444 SFNFTGVTV
+444 SFNFPGVTV

>member
-1 MMGRQAALALLDKAL
+1 MMGREAALALLEKAL
-16 GYSSSEETDIF
+16 GYSKAKETDVF
-27 LRAQDLGL
+27 LSAQDLGL
-35 SRFAGGGIHQN
+35 SRFAGGAIHQN
-46 VAHGNIMLNV
+46 VAHSNITLNIRAV
-56 RSVAGKRL
+56 TGKRL
-64 GRATTNDLSDGGIQR
+64 GRATTNDLSDSGIQK
-79 AIEAAHQNALLMPED
+79 AVDAAHRNALLMPED
-94 PEFVGL
+94 PAFDGL
-100 PEPSVMASV
+100 PQPSEAVKV

-117 QCSPENRAEIV
+117 HCNPETRASIV
-128 QGVCLQGKEHGLNVS
+128 RGVCLQGKEHDLNVS

-149 MQEIAVVSS
+149 VQEIAVVSS
-158 RGARAYH
+158 HGARAYH

-179 TSAGWAKGGSW
+179 SSAGWAKGGSW
-190 RLSDLDTEALGKEAV
+190 RLSDMDTEALGREAV

-210 GRDPVA
+210 GREPVA
-216 IEPGPYPVVLETYAV
+216 IEPGRYAVVLDTYAV

-259 GVPGDSGVP
+259 GADSARDA
-268 GSQAMSPNITV
+268 QAMSPQVTI
-279 WDDGSAPNGW
+279 WDDGSASEGW

-294 AEGVPRRR
+294 AEGMPRRR
-302 VEIITA
+302 VDIITE

-332 ANSTGGPIA
+332 AYFTGGPIA

-346 QEGDSSLEKL
+346 REGDSSLQDL
-356 IGSTQRGLYITRF
+356 IGSTERGIYITRF

-376 TKGCV
+376 STGCV

-391 MIEDGQ
+391 MIENGQ

-420 VGSES
+420 VGSET